1 MKEVY
6 RSQLNQVT
14 QVESPPRQYKS
25 VWQVLTGQAFRID
38 VFTSVLRDQASTL
51 GVQCGES
58 GGSQLRLEQMPH
70 HGWRKT
76 R

>member
-38 VFTSVLRDQASTL
+38 VFTSVLRDQA
-51 GVQCGES
+51 GES